1 MNNLSARV
9 PVETT
14 IDSGSNNEPEVYNAR
29 SSTAGSRYHSYVV
42 RPIAGRPDNY
52 LSGNQQPVANTDS
65 SGREYDLP
73 SGFQSHQNQA
83 VSSYQFII
91 NGQTKTFKSLR
102 LLLQIQPF
110 MDNFRASTGR
120 YLSDVHIPRE
130 DSALKTLIL
139 ENARVQQVFLL
150 VNDIETINV
159 FTSSDQTQLTEQ
171 ASASGYR
178 SDDYR
183 LPATLSGLQR
193 MVARE
198 NRLLNSIGGQR
209 SPVQYCQP
217 ALSSESSNPASDVN
231 STTRY
236 FCHIHGEDKQFDSI
250 AALLSDRKLLR
261 NFRDNAE
268 LYDVSSDIPSNNTEL
283 KHFIINRQDRFNAFL
298 LINDI
303 TAISTT
309 DAGYG
314 ADHAAASDAG
324 LTSTIFNPY
333 MVNSNDR
340 RNSIVRHGAVRQMR
354 FIRDFP
360 AGNKNAFKISDAGFY
375 LSLVEKRLLCFTCGG
390 SIKEWQEE
398 WGVRSLD
405 EVHARLY
412 PECSFLREK
421 KGEGFI
427 EFCQQ
432 QLTQAQQRVLARSL
446 ESYPHLYRSPLD
458 EYQWQQEQI
467 EVDYYKF
474 LSDWREGRA
483 RLDGMTLHEFVRAQ
497 NQAGQHISDR
507 QSQADT
513 TYSIE
518 SNVRRCLQAFHR
530 SFLPGSALHNAMDRL
545 HRKVNAAQN
554 QSNELKLNLLQIL
567 QNLLALREDQS
578 EDAGAEIASIIDA
591 AYDRD
596 CQDHTTEIIDQI
608 KTRMALININ
618 RELESDSDVVHIFNL
633 LKKLKLFYN
642 ESVLY
647 SVLSTTRG
655 IADKPVIAGSESTET
670 RGYIK
675 NLFSQSI
682 CQFPENQIPQC
693 YGTVG
698 RQPANVM
705 AEIKRKFI
713 SGINNL
719 ADFQN
724 YIMDMFNTDPALL
737 NLLITKNAEFSV
749 WHGKT
754 ESSAEL
760 LMEQYSP
767 DTPGLSEQE
776 IIEGAA
782 NVADARARFMRED
795 LYQFISE
802 KLDMYW
808 DEIIRETSR

>member
-1 MNNLSARV
+1 MNNLSARD

-14 IDSGSNNEPEVYNAR
+14 IDLGSDDESDVYNAH
-29 SSTAGSRYHSYVV
+29 AAAVSRYQSYLV
-42 RPIAGRPDNY
+42 RPIASTSGNY
-52 LSGNQQPVANTDS
+52 LSGNPQPVANTDS
-65 SGREYDLP
+65 SGHEYDLP

-83 VSSYQFII
+83 GSSYQFII

-120 YLSDVHIPRE
+120 YLSDVHIPPE

-150 VNDIETINV
+150 VNDIETLNV
-159 FTSSDQTQLTEQ
+159 FTPADQTHVTEQ
-171 ASASGYR
+171 AAASGYR

-183 LPATLSGLQR
+183 LPATHSGLQR

-198 NRLLNSIGGQR
+198 NRRLNSISGQIT
-209 SPVQYCQP
+209 PVQYCQP
-217 ALSSESSNPASDVN
+217 ALSSESSNPAADVN

-236 FCHIHGEDKQFDSI
+236 FGHINGEDKQFDSI
-250 AALLSDRKLLR
+250 AALLSERKLLR
-261 NFRDNAE
+261 NFRDSAE
-268 LYDVSSDIPSNNTEL
+268 LYNVGSDIPINNTEL
-283 KHFIINRQDRFNAFL
+283 KHFIINREDRFNAFL

-303 TAISTT
+303 TAIPTT
-309 DAGYG
+309 NTGYG
-314 ADHAAASDAG
+314 ADHAAAPDAG
-324 LTSTIFNPY
+324 LVSTIFNPY

-340 RNSIVRHGAVRQMR
+340 RNSIVLHGAVRQMR

-360 AGNKNAFKISDAGFY
+360 AGNKSAFKISDAGFY
-375 LSLVEKRLLCFTCGG
+375 LSLLEKRLLCFTCGG
-390 SIKEWQEE
+390 SIKEWQQE

-427 EFCQQ
+427 EACQQ
-432 QLTQAQQRVLARSL
+432 QLTQEQQRVLARPL
-446 ESYPHLYRSPLD
+446 ESHPHLYRSPLD
-458 EYQWQQEQI
+458 VYQWQQEQV

-483 RLDGMTLHEFVRAQ
+483 RLDGMTLHELVRAQ
-497 NQAGQHISDR
+497 NQAGQNSSNR
-507 QSQADT
+507 QSQADAT
-513 TYSIE
+513 SSIKR
-518 SNVRRCLQAFHR
+518 NVQRCLQAFHR

-545 HRKVNAAQN
+545 HEKVNAAQN
-554 QSNELKLNLLQIL
+554 QSYVLKLKLLQIL

-578 EDAGAEIASIIDA
+578 EDVGAEIASIIDA

-608 KTRMALININ
+608 QTRMALIDIN
-618 RELESDSDVVHIFNL
+618 RELEFESDVVHIFNL

-655 IADKPVIAGSESTET
+655 LTGTLLIAGSESTET

-698 RQPANVM
+698 RPPAIVM
-705 AEIKRKFI
+705 AEIKRKFT
-713 SGINNL
+713 SGIMNL

-802 KLDMYW
+802 KLDMFW
-808 DEIIRETSR
+808 DKIIRETSR